1 MTEVDPNLVPAAPG
15 AVVVPPATLAPPAA
29 EAPSVSLAPSAGE
42 EAAPLVTP
50 PRPVVAP
57 AGVVQSF
64 EKLPSYTRSLLR
76 VQVPVTVT
84 LASKRQPIAKILE
97 LGPGAILQFDKSCEE
112 LLDLEVN
119 GHRIGVGEAVKVG
132 DKFGL
137 RVTSMVLPD
146 ERFVPLRPR
155 PSS

>member
-15 AVVVPPATLAPPAA
+15 AVVVPPATLAPLAP
-29 EAPSVSLAPSAGE
+29 EAPLAGE
-42 EAAPLVTP
+42 EAAPLVAP

-57 AGVVQSF
+57 AGVPQSF